1 MKTVH
6 VTDAKKLAVDSEL
19 ETLDLSVDTSGLV
32 HLMKLLTNLYSSPR
46 TAVLR
51 EYVSNAIDSHVK
63 AGGVSRPIEVN
74 VPDKFARGRNLVVRD
89 YGVGMSKADI
99 VNVYSSYGN
108 STKRDNNDEIGGF
121 GLGAK
126 SALAISDR
134 FDVVSIKDGVEVK
147 FYIEK
152 NFQGAGVVH
161 FVHEQK
167 TDEPSGVEVTIPYP
181 DGQGFEEAELND
193 FFVGVPSG
201 MLKINGK
208 IFTATLDN
216 EELFNKITGIDEN
229 IATGWFTRSEADIE
243 SGLVDFGVIVGG
255 VSYPV
260 PFKSYSSKKVD
271 QLKRF
276 RRSVYANLPIGSVDL
291 TPSREELIYSP
302 RTIAVLN
309 NTVNALHSG
318 IETFVRSELNA
329 INEISRAFHYA
340 YFRRSHFWA
349 AENLTWRGMDI
360 PFEHKFEGTVYEIT
374 APIISTNTGK
384 ARSPSTMGAL
394 AGDRIEL
401 KNRIFRDDFTVVLS
415 STQNPK
421 NVYELAE
428 EARLIRRYTRSIQ
441 AATGR
446 RGVMLLSSAKDFDNK
461 WVAIGHRKGI
471 RTSAELIT
479 LAKTYAAEQR
489 KLAKEAGLVAKVKV
503 AKPVA
508 QLVTFK
514 KDSSSYF
521 VEKVFAGDARLAPKD
536 PKKVLYVKQNEHY
549 AVFPNPY
556 WDEGQTVN
564 EISRDVNGF
573 WTIVRNQFPDYT
585 IFALTSQRSM
595 TKFKEEYPEA
605 SPVHTAVVKYA
616 TETFVPS
623 QYVPVSHLKNL
634 LGYQDRNWLN
644 QLNLTYKNIKKFGLL
659 ASVTNQDFV
668 DFNIFTENTV
678 EPVRLQADKDLEYW
692 STYKAS
698 GDAELAKIIELR
710 KSELFNKLRKYVVV
724 ANIPNNALFEK
735 KHYKQ
740 IVNLINSIE

>member
-6 VTDAKKLAVDSEL
+6 VTDAKKLAENSEL
-19 ETLDLSVDTSGLV
+19 ETLELSVDTSGLV

-51 EYVSNAIDSHVK
+51 EYVSNAVDSHVK
-63 AGGVSRPIEVN
+63 AGGVSHPIEVT
-74 VPDKFARGRNLVVRD
+74 VPDRFARGRNLVVRD

-134 FDVVSIKDGVEVK
+134 FDVVSIKDGIEVK

-167 TDEPSGVEVTIPYP
+167 TVEPSGVEVTIPYP
-181 DGQGFEEAELND
+181 AGQGFDEPELNN

-208 IFTATLDN
+208 LFTDTLDN
-216 EELFNKITGIDEN
+216 EKLFNKISGIDED
-229 IATGWFTRSEADIE
+229 IATGWFTRSETDVD

-260 PFKSYSSKKVD
+260 PSKSYTTKKVE

-302 RTIAVLN
+302 RTIAVLD
-309 NTVNALHSG
+309 NTVTALHSG

-349 AENLTWRGMDI
+349 AETLTWRGQEI
-360 PFEHKFEGTVYEIT
+360 PFELKFEGTVYEIT
-374 APIISTNTGK
+374 APIISSFNGK
-384 ARSPSTMGAL
+384 PRSPSTMGAI

-401 KNRIFRDDFTVVLS
+401 KTRIFKDDFTLVLS
-415 STQNPK
+415 SAKNPS
-421 NVYELAE
+421 NIHELAE
-428 EARLIRRYTRSIQ
+428 EARLIRRYSRSIQ
-441 AATGR
+441 SATGR
-446 RGVMLLSSAKDFDNK
+446 RGIILLSSQKDFDNK
-461 WVAIGHRKGI
+461 WVAIAHRKNI

-479 LAKTYAAEQR
+479 LAKTYASEQR

-503 AKPVA
+503 TKPVA

-514 KDSSSYF
+514 KGNSNYF
-521 VEKVFAGDARLAPKD
+521 VEKVFAGDPRLTPKNS
-536 PKKVLYVKQNEHY
+536 KKVLYVKQNEHY

-556 WDEGQTVN
+556 WEEGQTVN
-564 EISRDVNGF
+564 EVKRDVNGF
-573 WTIVRNQFPDYT
+573 WKMTREHFADHT
-585 IFALTSQRSM
+585 IFALNSQRSM
-595 TKFKEEYPEA
+595 TKFKEEYPDA
-605 SPVHTAVVKYA
+605 TPVYDAVVKYA
-616 TETFVPS
+616 TENFVPS
-623 QYVPVSHLKNL
+623 KYVPMAHLKNL

-644 QLNLTYKNIKKFGLL
+644 QLNSTYKKIKDEGLL
-659 ASVTNQDFV
+659 KNVTSQDFIDLNV
-668 DFNIFTENTV
+668 ATRVTSDPIRNLEDIE
-678 EPVRLQADKDLEYW
+678 LEYW

-698 GDAELAKIIELR
+698 EDAELAKIIELR
-710 KSELFNKLRKYVVV
+710 KAELLSQIRKYIVV
-724 ANIPNNALFEK
+724 ATIPNVGLFEK
-735 KHYKQ
+735 ENYKQ
-740 IVNLINSIE
+740 IVALVNSIG